1 MPSLVDMR
9 PPTPGLRAATA
20 AALLLVI
27 SLSFAG
33 CSHSEAT
40 VRIGAAATHPLVA
53 DTLVEQSQGLQGH
66 SGSDIERGMLFVWD
80 DEGIRRFAIKAVD
93 RPLDLIYLDA
103 DGTVL
108 EAGSLSPRGPK
119 EFTSA
124 QPARYV
130 LEIEAG
136 WAEDNGVKPGDRARI
151 DLGP

>member
-1 MPSLVDMR
+1 MRSRVDTR
-9 PPTPGLRAATA
+9 IVAPRRRAASVA
-20 AALLLVI
+20 VLLV
-27 SLSFAG
+27 LSAFALIG

-40 VRIGAAATHPLVA
+40 VRIGAATTHPLVA
-53 DTLVEQSQGLQGH
+53 ATLVEQSRGLQGH

-80 DEGIRRFAIKAVD
+80 DEGIRRFALKAVD

-108 EAGSLSPRGPK
+108 EVGSLAPNGPK

-124 QPARYV
+124 HPARYV

-136 WAEDNGVKPGDRARI
+136 WAEENRVKPGDRARI
-151 DLGP
+151 NLGK